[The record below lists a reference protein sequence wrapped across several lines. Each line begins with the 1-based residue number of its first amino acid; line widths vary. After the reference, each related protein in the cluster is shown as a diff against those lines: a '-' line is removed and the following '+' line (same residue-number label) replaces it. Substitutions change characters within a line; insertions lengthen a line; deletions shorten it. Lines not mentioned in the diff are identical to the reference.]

1 MLVTSG
7 IDAMPKRVL
16 TVFGTRPEAIK
27 MAPIVRRLGA
37 AYGVESKV
45 CVTAQH
51 RQMLDQV
58 LDLFSIRPDYDLDLM
73 RDGQNLTYVTTAVLE
88 GLVDVYRDARPDWV
102 VVQGDTTTTFAASL
116 AAFYAKIP
124 VAHVEAGLRTGNRHS
139 PWPEEINRCLTT
151 RLADLHFPPTRDS
164 YDNLVREGIDPA
176 RIVITGNPVID
187 ALFDAVA
194 ILDEDPRRVAAL
206 RAELPA
212 PRPEKRLILAT
223 AHRRENFDGGLE
235 RVARGLLRLAQRGDV
250 EIIFPL
256 HPNPNVQKAVR
267 PILGDHPAVH
277 LIAPLDYLPFV
288 DLMRRA
294 TLIITDSGGVQE
306 EAPSLGKPV
315 LVTRDTTE
323 RPEAVHAGTVEL
335 VGTDTELLVSRAS
348 RLLDDQ
354 AAYEIMSLAHNPY
367 GDGRAA
373 ARILEALI
381 NA

>member
-1 MLVTSG
+1 MR
-7 IDAMPKRVL
+7 KRVL
-16 TVFGTRPEAIK
+16 SVFGTRPEAIK
-27 MAPIVRRLGA
+27 MAPVVRRLA
-37 AYGVESKV
+37 AAPEVESKV

-58 LDLFSIRPDYDLDLM
+58 LDIFSITPDYDLDLM
-73 RDGQNLTYVTTAVLE
+73 REGQDLTYVTTAVLQ
-88 GLVDVYRDARPDWV
+88 GLAEIYRDMQPDWI

-116 AAFYAKIP
+116 AAFYARIP
-124 VAHVEAGLRTGNRHS
+124 VAHVEAGLRTGNRYS
-139 PWPEEINRCLTT
+139 PWPEEANRCLTT
-151 RLADLHFPPTRDS
+151 RLTELHFPPTTES
-164 YDNLVREGIDPA
+164 YNNLVREGIDPS
-176 RIVITGNPVID
+176 RIVVSGNPVID

-194 ILDEDPRRVAAL
+194 ILEANPVRADAL
-206 RAELPA
+206 RAKLPKLN
-212 PRPEKRLILAT
+212 PNKRLILTT

-235 RVARGLLRLAQRGDV
+235 RVARSLLQLAQRGDV

-256 HPNPNVQKAVR
+256 HPNPHVRKAVV
-267 PILGDHPAVH
+267 PILHDHPAVH

-294 TLIITDSGGVQE
+294 ALIITDSGGIQE

-335 VGTDTELLVSRAS
+335 VGTDPERIAARAS
-348 RLLDDQ
+348 RLLDDP
-354 AAYEIMSLAHNPY
+354 AAYAAMSTAHNPY
-367 GDGRAA
+367 GDGKAA
-373 ARILEALI
+373 MRILEALV